1 MGDMKRSRKCVSLLS
16 IIAVVGL
23 CLAGCEQ
30 GGDETPQASPSAVSP
45 GGASSPN
52 PRGASNPDA
61 NIQPSLNSQAEGDP
75 HTYGDTAENS
85 HRRQEDAPSQSNGGS
100 NHIPNPDKIGG
111 YCGTTYD
118 GDKIEAGAHTSCG
131 FAGAHTSCG
140 FAGAHT
146 SCGFAG
152 AIFTSA
158 MQQTYHKWTPD
169 PTVTSILRADFT
181 LQSPTTGKAYTVIAV

>member
-1 MGDMKRSRKCVSLLS
+1 MGKGELKPMGDMKRSRKCVSLLS

-131 FAGAHTSCG
+131 FAGA
-140 FAGAHT
+140 
-146 SCGFAG
+146 
-152 AIFTSA
+152 IFTSA